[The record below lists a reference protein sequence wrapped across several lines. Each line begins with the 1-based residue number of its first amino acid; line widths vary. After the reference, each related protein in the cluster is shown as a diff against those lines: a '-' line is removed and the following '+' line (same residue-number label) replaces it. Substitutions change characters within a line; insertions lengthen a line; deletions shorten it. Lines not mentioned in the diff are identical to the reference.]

1 MSDGR
6 WIELQIETTPEAAE
20 LLVAAL
26 EDLVGGVELRD
37 AQTMFPTAGERA
49 TVVAFVAPEARSE
62 LLTATEEAL
71 ELARAGGT
79 LVDPVALRERAAHED
94 EWRDVWKQFFRSQ
107 RIGRRF
113 VVRPSWDD
121 GPVPAATH
129 VIELD
134 PGRAFGTG
142 AHPSTRLVIAL
153 IDELAEPDPKT
164 DAAAH
169 RTEAVPTTDRHVSAT
184 DATVSAGA
192 RVGRVL
198 DLGCGSGILTIA
210 ARRLWPEAEACA
222 CDVDAES
229 VACTQENL
237 AANRVDGVD
246 ARPGSLGELAGVS
259 AFVAPFDLVMANI
272 QADVLLGLVSEIRAR
287 VRPAGH
293 LVLSGLLAEQAEEV
307 AAAYVAAG
315 FARVRR
321 LDEGEWA
328 ALRLVLPPVTGA

>member
-6 WIELQIETTPEAAE
+6 WIELQIETTPAAAE

-26 EDLVGGVELRD
+26 EELVGGVEVRD
-37 AQTMFPTAGERA
+37 AQTFFPTAGERA
-49 TVVAFVAPEARSE
+49 TVVAFVAPEARDE
-62 LLTATEEAL
+62 LLAATEGAL
-71 ELARAGGT
+71 DLARAGGT
-79 LVDPVALRERAAHED
+79 PVDPVALRERATHED

-113 VVRPSWDD
+113 VVRPSWDE
-121 GPVPAATH
+121 GPIPAATH

-153 IDELAEPDPKT
+153 IDELAQHDQPT
-164 DAAAH
+164 DAPTPAP
-169 RTEAVPTTDRHVSAT
+169 VPVQRL
-184 DATVSAGA
+184 
-192 RVGRVL
+192 L

-210 ARRLWPEAEACA
+210 ARRLWPAAEACA

-229 VACTQENL
+229 VECTKENL
-237 AANRVDGVD
+237 AANHVVGVD
-246 ARPGSLGELAGVS
+246 ARPGGLAELCDLP

-272 QADVLLGLVSEIRAR
+272 QADVLLGLVPELRAR
-287 VRPAGH
+287 VRPGGH
-293 LVLSGLLAEQAEEV
+293 LVLSGLLTEQAEEV

-328 ALRLVLPPVTGA
+328 ALRFVLPSAAGA